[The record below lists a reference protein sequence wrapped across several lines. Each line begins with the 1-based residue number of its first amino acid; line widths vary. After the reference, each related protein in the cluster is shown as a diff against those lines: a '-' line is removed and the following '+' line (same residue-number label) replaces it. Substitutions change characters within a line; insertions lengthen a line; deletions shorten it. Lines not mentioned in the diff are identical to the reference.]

1 MAHDQLSPA
10 AFVRRTL
17 THGRH
22 SPIPRPDQRKG
33 NGSSMPWSNQ
43 SGGGGGGG
51 PWGNRGG
58 SGGGGGGGPWGG
70 GGSGGGSP
78 PDLEEILRR
87 SQDRL
92 KNLMPG
98 GSLGGR
104 GIVIGLAVLILLWL
118 ATGFYIVRPNEVGL
132 NLRFGKFIGKT
143 GEGLNYN
150 WPYPIGSVIKPQVT
164 NVITTE
170 VGFRTVESIRAS
182 RQTDVIEESL
192 MLTGDENIVDID
204 VIVQWQI
211 DPAAPEN
218 YVFNIQDPPGTVKA
232 VAESA
237 MREVIG
243 QRNIQPVL
251 TTDRAAIET
260 EVRQLMQDT
269 LNGYKAG
276 VQIRLVQLQK
286 VDPPQ
291 QVIDAFRDVQAARAD
306 QERLRNEAQTY
317 ANRVVPE
324 ARGRASQLVQSAEA
338 FKDQT
343 VAEARG
349 QASRF
354 NAVYEQYRNAPGV
367 TRERLFLETMERV
380 MGGTDKIILDSTG
393 QGVVPYLPLDQ
404 LQQRRPAPAPQ
415 AGGTR

>member
-1 MAHDQLSPA
+1 
-10 AFVRRTL
+10 
-17 THGRH
+17 
-22 SPIPRPDQRKG
+22 
-33 NGSSMPWSNQ
+33 MPWSNQ
-43 SGGGGGGG
+43 SGGGSGGGG
-51 PWGNRGG
+51 PWGQRGG
-58 SGGGGGGGPWGG
+58 SGGGGPWGG
-70 GGSGGGSP
+70 GSGGGNGNP

-92 KNLMPG
+92 KNLVPG
-98 GSLGGR
+98 GGLGGR
-104 GIVIGLAVLILLWL
+104 GLVLGALALVAIWLLS
-118 ATGFYIVRPNEVGL
+118 GVYFVRPNEVGL
-132 NLRFGKFIGKT
+132 NLVFGKFIGKT
-143 GEGLNYN
+143 GEGANWN
-150 WPYPIGSVIKPQVT
+150 WPYPVGNVVKPQVT
-164 NVITTE
+164 NVSTTE
-170 VGFRTVESIRAS
+170 VGFRTVESVRQS
-182 RQTDVIEESL
+182 RQTDVTEESL

-204 VIVQWQI
+204 FIVQWQI
-211 DPAAPEN
+211 DPAVPEN

-237 MREVIG
+237 MREIIG
-243 QRNIQPVL
+243 KRNIQPVL
-251 TTDRAAIET
+251 TTDRGAIET

-324 ARGRASQLVQSAEA
+324 ARGRAAQLVQSAEA
-338 FKDQT
+338 YKEQT

-354 NAVYEQYRNAPGV
+354 TAVYEQYKNAPGV

-393 QGVVPYLPLDQ
+393 NGQGVVPYLPLEQ
-404 LQQRRPAPAPQ
+404 LQRLPAR
-415 AGGTR
+415 GGQQQGATR

>member
-1 MAHDQLSPA
+1 
-10 AFVRRTL
+10 
-17 THGRH
+17 
-22 SPIPRPDQRKG
+22 
-33 NGSSMPWSNQ
+33 MPWSNQ
-43 SGGGGGGG
+43 SGGGSGGGGGGG

-58 SGGGGGGGPWGG
+58 GNSGGGGGGGPWGG
-70 GGSGGGSP
+70 GSGGGGGGTP
-78 PDLEEILRR
+78 PDLEDILRR

-92 KNLMPG
+92 RNIMPG
-98 GSLGGR
+98 GDIGGR
-104 GIVIGLAVLILLWL
+104 GIVLGLLGLIVLWL
-118 ATGFYIVRPNEVGL
+118 MTGWYIVRPNEVGL
-132 NLRFGKFIGKT
+132 NLRFGQYIGKT

-150 WPYPIGSVIKPQVT
+150 WPYPIGSVLKPQVT

-170 VGFRTVESIRAS
+170 VGFRTVEAVRTS
-182 RQTDVIEESL
+182 RQTDVAEESL

-218 YVFNIQDPPGTVKA
+218 YVFNIQDPAGTVKA

-237 MREVIG
+237 MREIVG
-243 QRNIQPVL
+243 RRNIQPVL

-260 EVRQLMQDT
+260 EVRQLMQET
-269 LNGYKAG
+269 LDGYEAG

-306 QERLRNEAQTY
+306 QERLRNEAETY
-317 ANRVVPE
+317 RNRVVPE
-324 ARGRASQLVQSAEA
+324 ARGRSAQLVQAAEA
-338 FKDQT
+338 YKEQT
-343 VAEARG
+343 VAEAFG

-354 NAVYEQYRNAPGV
+354 SAVYEQYRLAPEV

-380 MGGTDKIILDSTG
+380 LAGSDKIILDQNTG
-393 QGVVPYLPLDQ
+393 GPGVVPYLPLDQ
-404 LQQRRPAPAPQ
+404 LRRAPAPQ
-415 AGGTR
+415 TGAAQR

>member
-1 MAHDQLSPA
+1 
-10 AFVRRTL
+10 
-17 THGRH
+17 
-22 SPIPRPDQRKG
+22 
-33 NGSSMPWSNQ
+33 MPWSNQ
-43 SGGGGGGG
+43 SGGGSNGGG
-51 PWGNRGG
+51 PWGQRGG
-58 SGGGGGGGPWGG
+58 SGGGGPWGG
-70 GGSGGGSP
+70 GSGGGSGGSGGGSP

-104 GIVIGLAVLILLWL
+104 GLIFGVLILIVIWL
-118 ATGFYIVRPNEVGL
+118 LTGWYIVRPNEVGL

-150 WPYPIGSVIKPQVT
+150 WPYPIGGVIKPQVT
-164 NVITTE
+164 NIITTE
-170 VGFRTVESIRAS
+170 VGFRTVESVRAS
-182 RQTDVIEESL
+182 RQSDVGEESL

-204 VIVQWQI
+204 VIVEWQV
-211 DPAAPEN
+211 DPAQPED

-237 MREVIG
+237 MREIIG
-243 QRNIQPVL
+243 RRNIQPVL

-260 EVRQLMQDT
+260 EVRQLMQET
-269 LNGYKAG
+269 LNGYNAG

-324 ARGRASQLVQSAEA
+324 SRGRAAQLVQGAEA
-338 FKDQT
+338 YKDQT
-343 VAEARG
+343 VAEALG

-354 NAVYEQYRNAPGV
+354 NAVYEQYKNAPAV

-380 MGGTDKIILDSTG
+380 MGGTDKIILDQNSNGG
-393 QGVVPYLPLDQ
+393 QGVVPYLPLNELQ
-404 LQQRRPAPAPQ
+404 QQRRPAQGAQ
-415 AGGTR
+415 QGGAIR

>member
-1 MAHDQLSPA
+1 
-10 AFVRRTL
+10 
-17 THGRH
+17 
-22 SPIPRPDQRKG
+22 
-33 NGSSMPWSNQ
+33 MPWSNQ
-43 SGGGGGGG
+43 SGGSGGSGGGGG
-51 PWGNRGG
+51 PWGQR
-58 SGGGGGGGPWGG
+58 GGGGNGGGPWGG
-70 GGSGGGSP
+70 GPSGGGNTP
-78 PDLEEILRR
+78 PDLEEIIRR
-87 SQDRL
+87 GQDRL
-92 KNLMPG
+92 KTFMPG
-98 GSLGGR
+98 GNLGGP
-104 GIVIGLAVLILLWL
+104 GLLIGVLFLIFVWFM
-118 ATGFYIVRPNEVGL
+118 TGWYIVRPNEVGL
-132 NLRFGKFIGKT
+132 NLVFGRYVGKT

-150 WPYPIGSVIKPQVT
+150 WPYPIGSVVKPQVT

-170 VGFRTVESIRAS
+170 VGFRTVESVRTS
-182 RQTDVIEESL
+182 RQTDVTEESL

-237 MREVIG
+237 MREIIG
-243 QRNIQPVL
+243 RRNIQPVL

-269 LNGYKAG
+269 LNTYRAG

-306 QERLRNEAQTY
+306 QERLRNEAETY

-324 ARGRASQLVQSAEA
+324 SRGRAAQLVQTAEA

-343 VAEARG
+343 VNEALG
-349 QASRF
+349 QISRF
-354 NAVYEQYRNAPGV
+354 NSVYEQYKNAPAV

-380 MGGTDKIILDSTG
+380 FGGMDKVILDQNGTG
-393 QGVVPYLPLDQ
+393 SNVVPYLPLGELGQ
-404 LQQRRPAPAPQ
+404 QQQRRPAGQTQGAV
-415 AGGTR
+415 R

>member
-1 MAHDQLSPA
+1 
-10 AFVRRTL
+10 
-17 THGRH
+17 
-22 SPIPRPDQRKG
+22 
-33 NGSSMPWSNQ
+33 MPWSNQ
-43 SGGGGGGG
+43 SGGGNNGGG
-51 PWGNRGG
+51 PWGQRGG
-58 SGGGGGGGPWGG
+58 SGGGGGGPWGG
-70 GGSGGGSP
+70 GSGGNGSNGSP
-78 PDLEEILRR
+78 PDLEDILRR

-92 KNLMPG
+92 RNLLPG
-98 GSLGGR
+98 GNLGGR
-104 GIVIGLAVLILLWL
+104 GLVIGLLLIVALWL
-118 ATGFYIVRPNEVGL
+118 LSGIYFVRPNEVGL
-132 NLRFGKFIGKT
+132 NVVFGKFIGKT
-143 GEGLNYN
+143 GEGANWN
-150 WPYPIGSVIKPQVT
+150 WPYPIGSVVKPQVT

-170 VGFRTVESIRAS
+170 VGFRTVDSVRAS
-182 RQTDVIEESL
+182 RQTDVTEESL

-204 VIVQWQI
+204 FIVQWQI
-211 DPAAPEN
+211 DPATPEN

-237 MREVIG
+237 MREITG
-243 QRNIQPVL
+243 KRNIQPVL
-251 TTDRAAIET
+251 TTDRGAIEN
-260 EVRQLMQDT
+260 EVRQLMQET

-324 ARGRASQLVQSAEA
+324 SRGRAAQLTQSAEA
-338 FKDQT
+338 YKEQT

-354 NAVYEQYRNAPGV
+354 NAVYEQYKLAPGV

-380 MGGTDKIILDSTG
+380 MGGTEKIILDQNGNG
-393 QGVVPYLPLDQ
+393 QGVVPYLPLGE
-404 LQQRRPAPAPQ
+404 LQQPRRPTQ
-415 AGGTR
+415 GGQQQGATR

>member
-1 MAHDQLSPA
+1 
-10 AFVRRTL
+10 
-17 THGRH
+17 
-22 SPIPRPDQRKG
+22 
-33 NGSSMPWSNQ
+33 MPWSNQ
-43 SGGGGGGG
+43 SGGGSNGGG
-51 PWGNRGG
+51 PWGQRGG
-58 SGGGGGGGPWGG
+58 SGGGGPWGG
-70 GGSGGGSP
+70 GSGGGGNGNP
-78 PDLEEILRR
+78 PDLEDILRR

-92 KNLMPG
+92 RNLVPG
-98 GSLGGR
+98 GNLGGR
-104 GIVIGLAVLILLWL
+104 GLILGLLALILLWL
-118 ATGFYIVRPNEVGL
+118 GSGIYFVRPNEVGL
-132 NLRFGKFIGKT
+132 NIVFGKFVGKT
-143 GEGLNYN
+143 GEGANWN
-150 WPYPIGSVIKPQVT
+150 WPYPIGAVVKPQVT

-170 VGFRTVESIRAS
+170 VGFRTVESVRQS

-204 VIVQWQI
+204 FIVQWQI

-237 MREVIG
+237 MREVTG
-243 QRNIQPVL
+243 KRNIQPVL
-251 TTDRAAIET
+251 TTDRGAIET
-260 EVRQLMQDT
+260 EVRQLMQET
-269 LNGYKAG
+269 LNGYNAG
-276 VQIRLVQLQK
+276 VRISLVQLQK

-324 ARGRASQLVQSAEA
+324 ARGRAAQLTQSAEA
-338 FKDQT
+338 YKEQT

-354 NAVYEQYRNAPGV
+354 NAVYEQYKNAPGV

-380 MGGTDKIILDSTG
+380 MGGTDKIILDQNGNG
-393 QGVVPYLPLDQ
+393 QGVVPYLPLGE
-404 LQQRRPAPAPQ
+404 LQQPRRALPGAQQQGA
-415 AGGTR
+415 TR

>member
-1 MAHDQLSPA
+1 
-10 AFVRRTL
+10 
-17 THGRH
+17 
-22 SPIPRPDQRKG
+22 
-33 NGSSMPWSNQ
+33 MPWSNQ
-43 SGGGGGGG
+43 SGGGSGGGG
-51 PWGNRGG
+51 PWGQRGG
-58 SGGGGGGGPWGG
+58 SGGGGPWGG
-70 GGSGGGSP
+70 GSGGGGGNGNP

-92 KNLMPG
+92 KNLVPG
-98 GSLGGR
+98 GNIGGR
-104 GIVIGLAVLILLWL
+104 GLLLGLLALILIWL
-118 ATGFYIVRPNEVGL
+118 GSGIYFVRPNEVGL
-132 NLRFGKFIGKT
+132 NVVFGRFAGKT
-143 GEGLNYN
+143 GEGPNWN

-170 VGFRTVESIRAS
+170 VGFRTVESIRTS
-182 RQTDVIEESL
+182 RQTDVTEESL

-204 VIVQWQI
+204 FIVQWQI

-218 YVFNIQDPPGTVKA
+218 YVFNIQDPSGTVKA

-237 MREVIG
+237 MREIIG
-243 QRNIQPVL
+243 RRNIQPVL
-251 TTDRAAIET
+251 TTDRGAIET

-269 LNGYKAG
+269 LNGYNAG
-276 VQIRLVQLQK
+276 VRISLVQLQK

-324 ARGRASQLVQSAEA
+324 ARGRAAQLTQAAEA
-338 FKDQT
+338 FKEQT

-354 NAVYEQYRNAPGV
+354 NAVYEQYKNAPGV

-393 QGVVPYLPLDQ
+393 NGQGVVPYLPLDQ
-404 LQQRRPAPAPQ
+404 LQQRRPAPGQ
-415 AGGTR
+415 QQGGAQR

>member
-1 MAHDQLSPA
+1 
-10 AFVRRTL
+10 
-17 THGRH
+17 
-22 SPIPRPDQRKG
+22 
-33 NGSSMPWSNQ
+33 MPWSNQ
-43 SGGGGGGG
+43 SGGGNNGGG
-51 PWGNRGG
+51 PWGQRGG
-58 SGGGGGGGPWGG
+58 SGGGGPWGG
-70 GGSGGGSP
+70 GSGGGSGGSGGGSP

-104 GIVIGLAVLILLWL
+104 GLIFGVLILIVIWL
-118 ATGFYIVRPNEVGL
+118 LTGWYIVRPNEVGL

-150 WPYPIGSVIKPQVT
+150 WPYPIGGVIKPQVT
-164 NVITTE
+164 NIITTE
-170 VGFRTVESIRAS
+170 VGFRTVESVRAS
-182 RQTDVIEESL
+182 RQSDVGEESL

-204 VIVQWQI
+204 VIVQWQV
-211 DPAAPEN
+211 DPAQPED

-237 MREVIG
+237 MREIIG
-243 QRNIQPVL
+243 RRNIQPVL

-260 EVRQLMQDT
+260 EVRQLMQET
-269 LNGYKAG
+269 LNGYNAG

-324 ARGRASQLVQSAEA
+324 SRGRAAQLVQGAEA
-338 FKDQT
+338 YKDQT
-343 VAEARG
+343 VAEALG

-354 NAVYEQYRNAPGV
+354 NAVYEQYKNAPAV

-380 MGGTDKIILDSTG
+380 MGGTDKIILDGTGGNG
-393 QGVVPYLPLDQ
+393 QGVVPYLPLNELQ
-404 LQQRRPAPAPQ
+404 QQRRPAQGAQ
-415 AGGTR
+415 QGGAIR

>member
-1 MAHDQLSPA
+1 
-10 AFVRRTL
+10 
-17 THGRH
+17 
-22 SPIPRPDQRKG
+22 
-33 NGSSMPWSNQ
+33 MPWSNQ

-51 PWGNRGG
+51 PWGQR
-58 SGGGGGGGPWGG
+58 GGGGGGPWGQGSG
-70 GGSGGGSP
+70 GGGGSP

-98 GSLGGR
+98 GNLGGR
-104 GIVIGLAVLILLWL
+104 GLLLGILALIAIWL
-118 ATGFYIVRPNEVGL
+118 MTGWYIVRPNEVGL

-170 VGFRTVESIRAS
+170 VGFRTVESVRTS
-182 RQTDVIEESL
+182 RQTDVGEESL

-237 MREVIG
+237 MREIIG
-243 QRNIQPVL
+243 RRNIQPVL

-269 LNGYKAG
+269 LNTYKAG

-306 QERLRNEAQTY
+306 QERLQNEAQTY

-324 ARGRASQLVQSAEA
+324 ARGRAAQLVQAAEA
-338 FKDQT
+338 FREQT
-343 VAEARG
+343 VAEALG
-349 QASRF
+349 QVSRF
-354 NAVYEQYRNAPGV
+354 NSVYEQYKAAPGV

-380 MGGTDKIILDSTG
+380 LGGADKIILDQKGG
-393 QGVVPYLPLDQ
+393 QGVVPYLPLGE
-404 LQQRRPAPAPQ
+404 LQQPRRPAQGQPQ
-415 AGGTR
+415 TGAVR

>member
-1 MAHDQLSPA
+1 
-10 AFVRRTL
+10 
-17 THGRH
+17 
-22 SPIPRPDQRKG
+22 
-33 NGSSMPWSNQ
+33 MPWSNQ
-43 SGGGGGGG
+43 SGGSGGGGGGPWGQRGGGGGGG
-51 PWGNRGG
+51 PWGQ
-58 SGGGGGGGPWGG
+58 GP

-92 KNLMPG
+92 KDLLPG
-98 GSLGGR
+98 GNLGGR
-104 GIVIGLAVLILLWL
+104 GLALGILALIVIWL
-118 ATGFYIVRPNEVGL
+118 FTGWYIVRPNEVGL
-132 NLRFGKFIGKT
+132 NLRFGKYIGKT

-170 VGFRTVESIRAS
+170 VGFRTIESVRTS
-182 RQTDVIEESL
+182 RQTDVGEESL

-260 EVRQLMQDT
+260 EVRQLMQET
-269 LNGYKAG
+269 LDSYKAG

-324 ARGRASQLVQSAEA
+324 SRGRAAQLVQSAEA
-338 FKDQT
+338 FKEQT

-354 NAVYEQYRNAPGV
+354 NAVYLQYKAAPAV

-380 MGGTDKIILDSTG
+380 LGGTDKIILDQRGNG
-393 QGVVPYLPLDQ
+393 QSVVPYLPLNE
-404 LQQRRPAPAPQ
+404 LQQRRAAPGAPQ
-415 AGGTR
+415 AGATR

>member
-1 MAHDQLSPA
+1 
-10 AFVRRTL
+10 
-17 THGRH
+17 
-22 SPIPRPDQRKG
+22 
-33 NGSSMPWSNQ
+33 MPWSNQ

-51 PWGNRGG
+51 PWGQRGG
-58 SGGGGGGGPWGG
+58 SGGGGPWGG
-70 GGSGGGSP
+70 GQNNGSGGGGSP

-87 SQDRL
+87 SQDKIR
-92 KNLMPG
+92 NLMPG

-104 GIVIGLAVLILLWL
+104 GLILGILALIVIWLL
-118 ATGFYIVRPNEVGL
+118 TGWYIVRPNEVGL
-132 NLRFGKFIGKT
+132 NLRFGKFVGKT

-150 WPYPIGSVIKPQVT
+150 WPYPIGTVIKPQVT

-170 VGFRTVESIRAS
+170 VGFRTVESVRTT
-182 RQTDVIEESL
+182 RQTDVGEESL

-204 VIVQWQI
+204 VIVQWQV
-211 DPAAPEN
+211 DPAQPED

-237 MREVIG
+237 MREIIG
-243 QRNIQPVL
+243 RRNIQPVL

-260 EVRQLMQDT
+260 EVRQLMQET
-269 LNGYKAG
+269 LNSYKAG

-324 ARGRASQLVQSAEA
+324 SRGRAAQLVQSAEA
-338 FKDQT
+338 YKDQT
-343 VAEARG
+343 VAEAFG

-367 TRERLFLETMERV
+367 TRERLFLETMERI
-380 MGGTDKIILDSTG
+380 MGGTDKVIIDQPNGG
-393 QGVVPYLPLDQ
+393 QGVVPYLPLND
-404 LQQRRPAPAPQ
+404 LQQRRAAPGAPQ
-415 AGGTR
+415 AGAIR

>member
-1 MAHDQLSPA
+1 
-10 AFVRRTL
+10 
-17 THGRH
+17 
-22 SPIPRPDQRKG
+22 
-33 NGSSMPWSNQ
+33 MPWSNQ
-43 SGGGGGGG
+43 SGGGSGGGG
-51 PWGNRGG
+51 PWGQRGG
-58 SGGGGGGGPWGG
+58 SGGGGPWGG
-70 GGSGGGSP
+70 GSGGGGGNGNP

-92 KNLMPG
+92 KNLVPG
-98 GSLGGR
+98 GNIGGR
-104 GIVIGLAVLILLWL
+104 GLLLGILALILIWL
-118 ATGFYIVRPNEVGL
+118 GSGIYFVRPNEVGL
-132 NLRFGKFIGKT
+132 NLRFGRFIGKT

-170 VGFRTVESIRAS
+170 VGFRTVESIRTS
-182 RQTDVIEESL
+182 RQTDVTEESL

-204 VIVQWQI
+204 FIVQWQI

-218 YVFNIQDPPGTVKA
+218 YVFNIQDPSGTVKA

-237 MREVIG
+237 MREIIG
-243 QRNIQPVL
+243 RRNIQPVL
-251 TTDRAAIET
+251 TTDRGAIET

-269 LNGYKAG
+269 LNGYNAG
-276 VQIRLVQLQK
+276 VRISLVQLQK

-324 ARGRASQLVQSAEA
+324 ARGRAAQLTQAAEA
-338 FKDQT
+338 FKEQT

-354 NAVYEQYRNAPGV
+354 NAVYEQYKNAPAV

-393 QGVVPYLPLDQ
+393 NGQGVVPYLPLDQ
-404 LQQRRPAPAPQ
+404 LQQRRPAPGQ
-415 AGGTR
+415 QQGGALR

>member
-1 MAHDQLSPA
+1 
-10 AFVRRTL
+10 
-17 THGRH
+17 
-22 SPIPRPDQRKG
+22 
-33 NGSSMPWSNQ
+33 MPWSNQ
-43 SGGGGGGG
+43 SGGGNNGGG
-51 PWGNRGG
+51 PWGQRGG
-58 SGGGGGGGPWGG
+58 SGGGGPWGG
-70 GGSGGGSP
+70 GSGGGSGGSGGGSP

-104 GIVIGLAVLILLWL
+104 GLIFGVLILIVIWL
-118 ATGFYIVRPNEVGL
+118 LTGWYIVRPNEVGL

-150 WPYPIGSVIKPQVT
+150 WPYPIGGVIKPQVT
-164 NVITTE
+164 NIITTE
-170 VGFRTVESIRAS
+170 VGFRTVESVRAS
-182 RQTDVIEESL
+182 RQSDVGEESL

-204 VIVQWQI
+204 VIVQWQV
-211 DPAAPEN
+211 DPAQPED

-243 QRNIQPVL
+243 RRNIQPVL

-260 EVRQLMQDT
+260 EVRQLMQET
-269 LNGYKAG
+269 LNGYNAG

-324 ARGRASQLVQSAEA
+324 SRGRAAQLVQGAEA
-338 FKDQT
+338 YKDQT
-343 VAEARG
+343 VAEALG

-354 NAVYEQYRNAPGV
+354 NAVYEQYKNAPAV

-380 MGGTDKIILDSTG
+380 MGGTDKIILDQNSNGG
-393 QGVVPYLPLDQ
+393 QGVVPYLPLNELQ
-404 LQQRRPAPAPQ
+404 QQRRPAQGAQ
-415 AGGTR
+415 QGGAIR

>member
-1 MAHDQLSPA
+1 
-10 AFVRRTL
+10 
-17 THGRH
+17 
-22 SPIPRPDQRKG
+22 
-33 NGSSMPWSNQ
+33 MPWSNQ
-43 SGGGGGGG
+43 SGGGNNGGG
-51 PWGNRGG
+51 PWGQRGG
-58 SGGGGGGGPWGG
+58 SGGGGPWGG
-70 GGSGGGSP
+70 GSGGGSGGSGGGGP

-104 GIVIGLAVLILLWL
+104 GLIFGILALIVIWLL
-118 ATGFYIVRPNEVGL
+118 TGWYIVRPNEVGL
-132 NLRFGKFIGKT
+132 NLRFGQFIGKT

-150 WPYPIGSVIKPQVT
+150 WPYPIGGVIKPQVT

-170 VGFRTVESIRAS
+170 VGFRTVESVRAS
-182 RQTDVIEESL
+182 RQSDVGEESL

-211 DPAAPEN
+211 DPAEPEN

-237 MREVIG
+237 MREIIG
-243 QRNIQPVL
+243 RRNIQPVL
-251 TTDRAAIET
+251 TTDRAVIET
-260 EVRQLMQDT
+260 ETRQLMQDT
-269 LNGYKAG
+269 LDTYNAG

-306 QERLRNEAQTY
+306 QERLRNEAETY
-317 ANRVVPE
+317 RNRVVPE
-324 ARGRASQLVQSAEA
+324 ARGRAAQLVQGAEA

-343 VAEARG
+343 VAEAFG

-354 NAVYEQYRNAPGV
+354 NAVYEQYRAAPGV

-380 MGGTDKIILDSTG
+380 LGGADKIILDSAGG
-393 QGVVPYLPLDQ
+393 QGVVPYLPLNE
-404 LQQRRPAPAPQ
+404 LQQPRRPAPAAGAPQ
-415 AGGTR
+415 AGAIR

>member
-1 MAHDQLSPA
+1 
-10 AFVRRTL
+10 
-17 THGRH
+17 
-22 SPIPRPDQRKG
+22 
-33 NGSSMPWSNQ
+33 
-43 SGGGGGGG
+43 
-51 PWGNRGG
+51 
-58 SGGGGGGGPWGG
+58 
-70 GGSGGGSP
+70 
-78 PDLEEILRR
+78 
-87 SQDRL
+87 
-92 KNLMPG
+92 
-98 GSLGGR
+98 
-104 GIVIGLAVLILLWL
+104 
-118 ATGFYIVRPNEVGL
+118 
-132 NLRFGKFIGKT
+132 FIGKT

-170 VGFRTVESIRAS
+170 VGFRTIESVRAS
-182 RQTDVIEESL
+182 RQSDVIEESL

-237 MREVIG
+237 MREIIG
-243 QRNIQPVL
+243 RRNIQPVL

-269 LNGYKAG
+269 LNGYNAG

-306 QERLRNEAQTY
+306 QERLRNEAETY

-324 ARGRASQLVQSAEA
+324 SRGRAAQLIQSAEA
-338 FKDQT
+338 FKEQT
-343 VAEARG
+343 VAEALG

-354 NAVYEQYRNAPGV
+354 NAVYEQYKLAPAV

-380 MGGTDKIILDSTG
+380 LGGTDKIILDGSASG

-404 LQQRRPAPAPQ
+404 LQQRRPA
-415 AGGTR
+415 AGAAQTGAVR

>member
-1 MAHDQLSPA
+1 ME
-10 AFVRRTL
+10 
-17 THGRH
+17 
-22 SPIPRPDQRKG
+22 G
-33 NGSSMPWSNQ
+33 NGASMPWSNQ
-43 SGGGGGGG
+43 SGGGNNGGG
-51 PWGNRGG
+51 PWGQRGG
-58 SGGGGGGGPWGG
+58 SGGGGPWGG
-70 GGSGGGSP
+70 GPSGGGSP

-92 KNLMPG
+92 KNLVPG
-98 GSLGGR
+98 GNIGGR
-104 GIVIGLAVLILLWL
+104 GIILGLLLLIVLWL
-118 ATGFYIVRPNEVGL
+118 LTGWYIVRPNEVGL

-170 VGFRTVESIRAS
+170 VGFRTVESVRAS

-237 MREVIG
+237 MREIIG
-243 QRNIQPVL
+243 RRNIQPVL

-260 EVRQLMQDT
+260 EVRQLMQES
-269 LNGYKAG
+269 LNGYNAG

-306 QERLRNEAQTY
+306 QERLRNEAETY

-324 ARGRASQLVQSAEA
+324 ARGRAAQLVQSAEA
-338 FKDQT
+338 FKEQT
-343 VAEARG
+343 VAEALG

-354 NAVYEQYRNAPGV
+354 NAVYEQYKNAPGV

-393 QGVVPYLPLDQ
+393 GQGVVPYLPLDQ
-404 LQQRRPAPAPQ
+404 LQQRRPATGPAQ
-415 AGGTR
+415 TGAVR